1 MFGAGCSRTRRSASP
16 ARSGSFK
23 FIDTTPL
30 PRVVYDSAPV
40 GINGMICTMIDR
52 PGMVALLPGP
62 PAPAAT
68 PMPPNQWGLGNCMV
82 RTMFIL
88 NLRSSPGGPVIGVVP
103 YDVTLTAM
111 ARTADWFKV
120 DYLGTAGWVSN
131 GYLEA
136 KGNCG

>member
-1 MFGAGCSRTRRSASP
+1 
-16 ARSGSFK
+16 
-23 FIDTTPL
+23 
-30 PRVVYDSAPV
+30 
-40 GINGMICTMIDR
+40 
-52 PGMVALLPGP
+52 MVALLPGP

-68 PMPPNQWGLGNCMV
+68 PMPPNQWDLGSCMV

-88 NLRSSPGGPVIGVVP
+88 NLRSSPGGAVIGAVP